1 MIRELVIGAS
11 GLVGSH
17 LYRIARRSGSA
28 VVGTYWSHPLPGL
41 RFLDIR
47 ESDAVERLLEEFD
60 PEVIYL
66 PAARPNVDW
75 VEEHPAESRLVNVEG
90 PLQLIRLLRGSRR
103 KLVYYSS
110 DYVFDGE
117 AGPYDESDV
126 PHPINEYGRQKL
138 AVERA
143 IQENLDLWLILRV
156 TVVYGWEQEGKNF
169 AQRALRVLRAG
180 GTVKAPT
187 DQLGNPTY
195 ASNLAEA
202 SRELALR
209 GFVGL
214 FHLAGP
220 ERVSRYE
227 FARELARVF
236 ELNEERVLPVKT
248 SELNQKAKRP
258 LNAGMVVTKA
268 QAVLNV
274 RLLGYKEGLSQMK
287 SEVLYCDDGCA

>member
-1 MIRELVIGAS
+1 MTRELVIGAS

-17 LYRIARRSGSA
+17 LFRSARRSGSS

-47 ESDAVERLLEEFD
+47 DSDAVERLLEEFD

-66 PAARPNVDW
+66 PAAQPNVDW
-75 VEEHPAESRLVNVEG
+75 VEDHPAESYLVNVKG

-117 AGPYDESDV
+117 AGPYDESAA

-138 AVERA
+138 AVERVM
-143 IQENLDLWLILRV
+143 QENLDLWLILRV
-156 TVVYGWEQEGKNF
+156 TVVYGWEQQGKNF

-180 GTVKAPT
+180 GTLKTPI

-195 ASNLAEA
+195 VPNLAEA
-202 SRELALR
+202 TRELALR

-227 FARELARVF
+227 FARELARIF
-236 ELNEERVLPVKT
+236 ELDEERVLPAKT
-248 SELNQKAKRP
+248 SELNQNAKRP
-258 LNAGMVVTKA
+258 LNAGMIVRKA
-268 QAVLNV
+268 QAALSV

-287 SEVLYCDDGCA
+287 SEGLSYDDGCA

>member
-1 MIRELVIGAS
+1 MTRELIIGAS

-17 LYRIARRSGSA
+17 LYRSARSSGNS

-47 ESDAVERLLEEFD
+47 NSGALEALLEECD
-60 PEVIYL
+60 PEVIHL
-66 PAARPNVDW
+66 PAAQPNVDW
-75 VEEHPAESRLVNVEG
+75 VEEHPAESHSVNVEG
-90 PLQLIRLLRGSRR
+90 PLRLIRLLRGSRR

-117 AGPYDESDV
+117 AGPYDESAV

-138 AVERA
+138 IVEQA
-143 IQENLDLWLILRV
+143 IQENLDFWLILRV
-156 TVVYGWEQEGKNF
+156 TVVYGWELEAKNF
-169 AQRALRVLRAG
+169 AQRALHVLRRG
-180 GTVKAPT
+180 GTLKAPT

-195 ASNLAEA
+195 APNLAEA

-214 FHLAGP
+214 FHVAGP

-227 FARELARVF
+227 FARELARSF
-236 ELNEERVLPVKT
+236 QLDEGRVLPAGT
-248 SELNQKAKRP
+248 WELNQRAKRP
-258 LNAGMVVTKA
+258 LNAGMIVTKA
-268 QAVLNV
+268 QEVLSV
-274 RLLGYKEGLSQMK
+274 KLLTYKEGLLQMR
-287 SEVLYCDDGCA
+287 SEAVSYDDESA